1 MFLLPSLIYHN
12 CEYLDQ
18 VVRVLPQGSSQQTTE
33 AWQCLF
39 FFQLGCNNADMI
51 LGVIDICLVMI
62 RKTTFNYFNRMIFN
76 IKAFMCEV
84 RVDHT
89 HLLFSDYPRNKVPF
103 NNYLR
108 LVIKIRS
115 NSVTLSTN
123 LYKYVSIILHHH
135 LILFS

>member
-1 MFLLPSLIYHN
+1 
-12 CEYLDQ
+12 
-18 VVRVLPQGSSQQTTE
+18 
-33 AWQCLF
+33 
-39 FFQLGCNNADMI
+39 MI
-51 LGVIDICLVMI
+51 LGVIYICLVMI
-62 RKTTFNYFNRMIFN
+62 RKTTFNYFNHMIFN

-108 LVIKIRS
+108 LVITIRS

-123 LYKYVSIILHHH
+123 LYKYHVLFCSINMYLLYSNTTLYCSANRKVLCPRSVYISIQHDKTRHDSCC
-135 LILFS
+135 II

>member
-1 MFLLPSLIYHN
+1 
-12 CEYLDQ
+12 
-18 VVRVLPQGSSQQTTE
+18 
-33 AWQCLF
+33 
-39 FFQLGCNNADMI
+39 MI

-62 RKTTFNYFNRMIFN
+62 RKTTFNYFNHMIFN

-123 LYKYVSIILHHH
+123 LYKYVSIILQHH